1 MGLLCADGRAEGPV
15 YDPCI
20 FYYLLEARMQQFDI
34 IDAFIVRCKIPDC
47 KNMIVKD
54 CHWNFVARM
63 TVHEAHN
70 ILYFAEG
77 QSEALSLV
85 SLSIS

>member
-1 MGLLCADGRAEGPV
+1 
-15 YDPCI
+15 
-20 FYYLLEARMQQFDI
+20 MQQFDI

-47 KNMIVKD
+47 KNMIVED

-70 ILYFAEG
+70 ILYFADG
-77 QSEALSLV
+77 
-85 SLSIS
+85 